1 MFTGIVEET
10 GVIKSVEKGAK
21 SAVLQIESKMIAM
34 SIKKGDSIAT
44 NGVCLTV
51 TGINK
56 NVFSADVMNET
67 RMRSALGNLK
77 TGHLVNL
84 ERAMPLDGR
93 FDGHIVSGHI
103 DGTGIIVNIKKD
115 DIAIWYTV
123 QSTSKIMQYVIEK
136 GSIAID
142 GISLTIADVSKD
154 TFKVSVIPHTVKV
167 TNLSKRSVGEVVNLE
182 NDIIGK
188 YVEKFLQNKT
198 GVTQQF
204 LIENGF

>member
-10 GVIKSVEKGAK
+10 GVIKSVGKGAK

-84 ERAMPLDGR
+84 ERAMPSDGR

-103 DGTGIIVNIKKD
+103 DGTGIIVNIRKD